1 MREVQAGPARGEAG
15 PEVNELKPMSI
26 ENYPVPDPPM
36 TRRGHFLPMRVRAYL
51 TIIDSEDKRLFS
63 AHASLASIGRR
74 NSVTKIKKMDDD
86 HGVFQIK
93 VRRDIVRSWDRVA
106 LELGEPAMEV
116 FERWRSQRWFA
127 DRAQAEPHT

>member
-1 MREVQAGPARGEAG
+1 
-15 PEVNELKPMSI
+15 MSI
-26 ENYPVPDPPM
+26 ENYQSVPETPM
-36 TRRGHFLPMRVRAYL
+36 TRRGHFLPMRVRPYL
-51 TIIDSEDKRLFS
+51 TIIDSEDHRLFS
-63 AHASLASIGRR
+63 SALQEKLSSSR
-74 NSVTKIKKMDDD
+74 TKIKKMDDD

-127 DRAQAEPHT
+127 DRAQAREELELTCRSREG